1 MNMIQNLDD
10 FLISVKWIQMKN
22 FSLQPQQRLKVF
34 LTGAIEEASLI
45 FSTGKLSQEQKF
57 LFFFFYLNSV

>member
-1 MNMIQNLDD
+1 MDSNEE
-10 FLISVKWIQMKN
+10 FLS
-22 FSLQPQQRLKVF
+22 PTTQQRLKVF

-57 LFFFFYLNSV
+57 FFSISIVSNLI